1 MESGMDNRLTC
12 LKDTHRVKATCDVT
26 APSFAPAKFGFENR
40 VQDPTASSLS
50 NVIGSS
56 RMRLPVAL

>member
-12 LKDTHRVKATCDVT
+12 LKDTHRVKAICDVT
-26 APSFAPAKFGFENR
+26 A